1 MVNFYKNDNFMR
13 SVLFF
18 LILFLVSN
26 FLFGQRFI
34 SEPIEVSFSYPSIK
48 DGQSGFKTYSAEVI
62 DKEGTL
68 KDRGMNPNDLARNFL
83 ILPEYQKVVDSAD
96 RRLYV
101 FVGEFELLSAAPF
114 VQKELVTIRAGEERP
129 IDNHYMKLNYR
140 LPIYAHLYDCSGK
153 LIWADKYD
161 APQEDLFGD
170 KLTNQRDL
178 DLAWKKHKVLYQQL
192 MIEDFLVEQSGFWIK
207 DIQNLGSPKKEKESL
222 LLLSMAGKR
231 ADAAFMKGVR
241 MSKTIIK
248 GLGTKPNHQTMLTWS
263 QPVLNY
269 WEKLLP
275 TLKKQSSK
283 HYTGGLYNLA
293 LLYYALDQLEEAGA
307 YNRQAFETKEFKF
320 LTKDLVRSIQQ
331 AEKYFAESGYFHRQS
346 YNQCSDYRVID
357 PDEIVYLEEKMAL
370 AELEAQAQ
378 DMPTETVTAPTSQ
391 PTITREKKG
400 GLFKKEVVVA
410 DGMIFFNNGQLKQ
423 GRIDGDINRA
433 KVLRRGI
440 AFEPFDETGKVDN
453 LKTSAYYK
461 PSQLKRFVT
470 GGKTYESHTAGTL
483 FFKLIGKKYFM
494 EVLEDGKVK
503 LLQLKYRKRN
513 IWFLWLVPWV
523 KEKTLIKV
531 ADRNRAVPIR
541 RINMKKLLKDAP
553 PILEKF
559 KTGAYGNKRGKSH
572 LKRSFFG
579 AVILDLVD
587 KYPAIARDV
596 IREYNAYIYKQK
608 EKANTGGFKV
618 N

>member
-1 MVNFYKNDNFMR
+1 MK

-18 LILFLVSN
+18 SILFFVSN

-34 SEPIEVSFSYPSIK
+34 SEPIEVSFSYPSAK
-48 DGQSGFKTYSAEVI
+48 DGQSDFKTYSAEVI

-68 KDRGMNPNDLARNFL
+68 RDRRMNPNDLARNFL
-83 ILPEYQKVVDSAD
+83 ILPEYQKVLDSAD

-101 FVGEFELLSAAPF
+101 FVGKFELLKAAPF
-114 VQKELVTIRAGEERP
+114 VQKELITIRAGEERP

-178 DLAWKKHKVLYQQL
+178 DLAWKEYKLLHQQI
-192 MIEDFLVEQSGFWIK
+192 MIEEFLVEQSKFWIK
-207 DIQNLGSPKKEKESL
+207 DIQNLGSSKKEKESL

-231 ADAAFMKGVR
+231 VDAAFMKGVR

-248 GLGTKPNHQTMLTWS
+248 GLGTKPNHQAMLTWS

-269 WEKLLP
+269 WKKLLP

-331 AEKYFAESGYFHRQS
+331 AEKYFAQSGYFHR
-346 YNQCSDYRVID
+346 
-357 PDEIVYLEEKMAL
+357 
-370 AELEAQAQ
+370 
-378 DMPTETVTAPTSQ
+378 DMPMETVTVPMSQ
-391 PTITREKKG
+391 PTVTREKKG

-410 DGMIFFNNGQLKQ
+410 DGMIFFNNGQLMQ
-423 GRIDGDINRA
+423 GRIDGDVSRA
-433 KVLRRGI
+433 KILRRGI
-440 AFEPFDETGKVDN
+440 SFEPFDETGKIDN
-453 LKTSAYYK
+453 SKPSVYYK
-461 PSQLKRFVT
+461 PTKLKRFVT

-483 FFKLIGKKYFM
+483 FFRMIGKKYFM
-494 EVLEDGKVK
+494 EVLEDGKTK

-513 IWFLWLVPWV
+513 ALGVWLIPWV

-531 ADRNRAVPIR
+531 AGKNRAVPIR
-541 RINMKKLLKDAP
+541 SINMKQLLKDAP

-559 KTGAYGNKRGKSH
+559 KIGAYGNKLGRSH
-572 LKRSFFG
+572 LKKSFLGSIIFG
-579 AVILDLVD
+579 VTNNN
-587 KYPAIARDV
+587 KAIARDI
-596 IREYNAYIYKQK
+596 IRDYNAYIYKQK
-608 EKANTGGFKV
+608 ERANTGGFKV